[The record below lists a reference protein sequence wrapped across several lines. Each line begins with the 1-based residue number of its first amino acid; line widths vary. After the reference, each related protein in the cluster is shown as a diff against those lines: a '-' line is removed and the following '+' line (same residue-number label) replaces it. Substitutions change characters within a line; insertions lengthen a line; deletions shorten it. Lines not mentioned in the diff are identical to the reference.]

1 MDILDK
7 YEYKLKLDEIE
18 TLAGQKN
25 YAAAAQIADGINW
38 RKVRNVNSLMLVGEI
53 YQQNG
58 RYEDSKEL
66 FLMAYDRSP
75 IGKKIIYRLAEIAI
89 EAKQFDEAQEYYDEF
104 VEIAPHDTLKYILR
118 YHLSRAKGEPITE
131 QIAILSELKEQEY
144 TEEWAF
150 ELAYL
155 YHQAGMTDKCIE
167 ACDELIL
174 WFGDGPYV
182 EKALELKMLYQ
193 PLSPDQ
199 EEKYRQFRK
208 KRDGIIEV
216 RPDEY
221 LESGEIINDT
231 IDIPEVQVNADRY
244 NTQNLQEEL
253 ARGIQ
258 QIMDATEKETVHD
271 TMDSIKKM
279 VEEIPYLQPLL
290 SEERPVTEQELPAQ
304 YETDEEID
312 GSLNLNFQEILEEEY
327 DGQISLSLPERSE
340 HEPQVRGQMTI
351 EDILAEWEKTKRA
364 AEAAMEDAQQRK
376 LESAKARAL
385 QEAGDIMDRLTAVIP
400 QLDAGATTKE
410 LVEQAYEN
418 QSPESVERAS
428 RALADANE
436 CLQQQIDRLQGEVD
450 EAPATASI
458 DDALAA
464 ELAAEGLEM
473 YEDDVPAASDVPQEA
488 ETLDEP
494 EPAQPQQ
501 SVVSRELKHP
511 VKMTSAAASFPD
523 ISQILSTKPFH
534 GEAVAEP
541 EAEVH
546 TEPAA
551 DADTKTADTE
561 AADEVDHFGKM
572 MSDWEAMKDPT
583 TPLPEINMDLFG
595 ENEKQEEAHTPSL
608 FNGIHKFDT
617 EMAKRFS
624 YFTKVDG
631 MEAQICRALTGC
643 GAYLDGMNPGI
654 YGNLVIEGASGC
666 GKTMLATNLVKTL
679 QQKTHKPGKQ
689 IGKINGDA
697 LNHKDIPALLEK
709 IAGGCLIIE
718 RVGELSRE
726 TEGRLSM
733 YLAEHPGE
741 LLVILEDSKDEI
753 NKALGRHEGFAQ
765 KFGQKI
771 SIPYFTNDEL
781 VEFAKTYAA
790 ENGYGID
797 AMAVLALY
805 KRISSIQKLDQATT
819 LVEVK
824 EIVDEAIDHVERGS
838 LKKMFGI
845 LTSKRYDEN
854 NYVVLREKDFEE

>member
-1 MDILDK
+1 MDK

-290 SEERPVTEQELPAQ
+290 SEERPVTEQKLPAE

-551 DADTKTADTE
+551 DADTKTAD
-561 AADEVDHFGKM
+561 EVDHFGKM

-643 GAYLDGMNPGI
+643 GAYLDGMNPGV

-666 GKTMLATNLVKTL
+666 GKTMLATNMVKTL

>member
-1 MDILDK
+1 MDK

-118 YHLSRAKGEPITE
+118 YHLSRAKGEPITQ

-244 NTQNLQEEL
+244 STQNLQEEL

-340 HEPQVRGQMTI
+340 QEPQVRGQMTI

-473 YEDDVPAASDVPQEA
+473 YEDDVPAASDGPQEA

-534 GEAVAEP
+534 GEAAAEP

-546 TEPAA
+546 TEPAT
-551 DADTKTADTE
+551 DADTKTADTDTE

-643 GAYLDGMNPGI
+643 GAYLDGMNPGV

-726 TEGRLSM
+726 TEGRLAM

>member
-1 MDILDK
+1 
-7 YEYKLKLDEIE
+7 
-18 TLAGQKN
+18 
-25 YAAAAQIADGINW
+25 
-38 RKVRNVNSLMLVGEI
+38 
-53 YQQNG
+53 
-58 RYEDSKEL
+58 
-66 FLMAYDRSP
+66 
-75 IGKKIIYRLAEIAI
+75 
-89 EAKQFDEAQEYYDEF
+89 
-104 VEIAPHDTLKYILR
+104 
-118 YHLSRAKGEPITE
+118 
-131 QIAILSELKEQEY
+131 
-144 TEEWAF
+144 
-150 ELAYL
+150 
-155 YHQAGMTDKCIE
+155 
-167 ACDELIL
+167 
-174 WFGDGPYV
+174 
-182 EKALELKMLYQ
+182 
-193 PLSPDQ
+193 
-199 EEKYRQFRK
+199 
-208 KRDGIIEV
+208 
-216 RPDEY
+216 
-221 LESGEIINDT
+221 
-231 IDIPEVQVNADRY
+231 
-244 NTQNLQEEL
+244 
-253 ARGIQ
+253 
-258 QIMDATEKETVHD
+258 
-271 TMDSIKKM
+271 
-279 VEEIPYLQPLL
+279 
-290 SEERPVTEQELPAQ
+290 
-304 YETDEEID
+304 
-312 GSLNLNFQEILEEEY
+312 
-327 DGQISLSLPERSE
+327 
-340 HEPQVRGQMTI
+340 
-351 EDILAEWEKTKRA
+351 
-364 AEAAMEDAQQRK
+364 
-376 LESAKARAL
+376 
-385 QEAGDIMDRLTAVIP
+385 
-400 QLDAGATTKE
+400 
-410 LVEQAYEN
+410 
-418 QSPESVERAS
+418 
-428 RALADANE
+428 
-436 CLQQQIDRLQGEVD
+436 
-450 EAPATASI
+450 
-458 DDALAA
+458 
-464 ELAAEGLEM
+464 
-473 YEDDVPAASDVPQEA
+473 
-488 ETLDEP
+488 
-494 EPAQPQQ
+494 
-501 SVVSRELKHP
+501 
-511 VKMTSAAASFPD
+511 
-523 ISQILSTKPFH
+523 
-534 GEAVAEP
+534 
-541 EAEVH
+541 
-546 TEPAA
+546 
-551 DADTKTADTE
+551 
-561 AADEVDHFGKM
+561 
-572 MSDWEAMKDPT
+572 MKDPT

-643 GAYLDGMNPGI
+643 GAYLDGMNPGV